1 MISETEFELARTAG
15 EHLDRVRSLLLS
27 PTLSALEGVTSALE
41 ATPDSLARL
50 ECELRSGGE
59 KELGA
64 KQELRR
70 ELRLVKKSL
79 IGVERLMASAAA
91 FHAGWAGLIGVAV
104 QTYSR
109 TGQLQTPV
117 EAGQVSFSG

>member
-27 PTLSALEGVTSALE
+27 PTLSALEGVTPALE
-41 ATPDSLARL
+41 ATLNSLARL
-50 ECELRSGGE
+50 ECEVRSVGE
-59 KELGA
+59 SELGA

-79 IGVERLMASAAA
+79 VGVERLMASAAA
-91 FHAGWAGLIGVAV
+91 FHAGWAGLIGAAV

-109 TGQLQTPV
+109 TGQIQAPV
-117 EAGQVSFSG
+117 EAGHMSVSG